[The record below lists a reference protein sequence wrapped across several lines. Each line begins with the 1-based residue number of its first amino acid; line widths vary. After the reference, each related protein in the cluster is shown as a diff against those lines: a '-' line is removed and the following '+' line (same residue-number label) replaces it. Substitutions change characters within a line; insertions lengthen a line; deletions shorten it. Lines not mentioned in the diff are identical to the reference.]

1 MAHHHHVAVR
11 TAAALAL
18 VPAVAVAGLAW
29 RYSTIL
35 LHPESE
41 VVYADR
47 VTAADRRTVTL
58 AESHLTRQAGTWGLQ
73 WDGGHALVGPT
84 VRRTAE
90 GLVRPL
96 LAGRPPAPGTVVV
109 MDAGAYLD
117 PAARGLSVEAV
128 DVPTALGAAHA
139 WFVPADSDTWA
150 IAVHGRGASEREA
163 LRIMPTLQKLGY
175 PVLAIS
181 YRNDVGSPASP
192 DGRYHL
198 GDTEWQ
204 DLAAAVEFA
213 VASGARRV
221 VLYGWS
227 MGGAIVG
234 AFLHRS
240 PDAALV
246 DAVVLDSPVLDWR
259 AVLVLQTRNR
269 HLPTVLA
276 GVAERVTAWRI
287 DADFDDL
294 DLLSH
299 PPRVRPPTLL
309 LHGAADSTVPVQPA
323 RQLAASAAT
332 LGWPLHY
339 EELRHAEHTAGW
351 NVDPERYENAV
362 ADFLSKYAPAVT
374 L

>member
-18 VPAVAVAGLAW
+18 VPAVAVVGLAW
-29 RYSTIL
+29 RYSAIL

-41 VVYADR
+41 VVYPDR
-47 VTAADRRTVTL
+47 VTAADRGTVTL
-58 AESHLTRQAGTWGLQ
+58 AESHLTRQPGTWGLQ

-84 VRRTAE
+84 VRRTAL

-96 LAGRPPAPGTVVV
+96 LAGRPPAPGTVVI

-117 PAARGLSVEAV
+117 PAARGLTVEPV

-139 WFVPADSDTWA
+139 WFVPGDSDTWA

-198 GDTEWQ
+198 GDTEWH
-204 DLAAAVEFA
+204 DLAAAVELA
-213 VASGARRV
+213 VANGARRV

-240 PDAALV
+240 PNAALV

-323 RQLAASAAT
+323 RHLAASAPT

-339 EELRHAEHTAGW
+339 EELQDAEHTAGW

-362 ADFLSKYAPAVT
+362 ADFLSKYAPAT
-374 L
+374 